1 MGVSLYLS
9 FDPPAPEAELPVDEF
24 TTDGSLFLN
33 ELYILDKIAAERNLS
48 PLSSFTDTRQP
59 PDDFDGDPDDFD
71 RVMGP
76 CDQWYD
82 VQDALN
88 TMDHIVALIKNDP
101 NTAERFD
108 HPKDI
113 RLELEEI
120 ASYLRIAKNAG
131 VRFRFDVG

>member
-9 FDPPAPEAELPVDEF
+9 FNPPAPEAELPVDEF

-76 CDQWYD
+76 CDQWFD

-88 TMDHIVALIKNDP
+88 TMDHIAALIENDP